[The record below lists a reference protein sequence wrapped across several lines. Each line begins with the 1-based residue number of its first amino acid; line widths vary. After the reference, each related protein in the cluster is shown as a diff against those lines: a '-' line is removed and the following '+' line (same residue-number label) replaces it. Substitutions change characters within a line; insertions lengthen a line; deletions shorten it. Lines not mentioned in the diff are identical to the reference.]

1 MCFSLAP
8 RPLALLT
15 ASALVLSLSACKK
28 TTPAEPTAT
37 APPAATAPA
46 VRTDGSLTFY
56 RGAAEIAT
64 LDIEIADTDST
75 RERGLMERPP
85 LSDTQAMLFVFA
97 RAEPQSFWMANTPSP
112 LDIVYVGAD
121 SAVVSIAKYTKPFS
135 TQPLPSEGPAQYV
148 IEVHAGWAD
157 AKGLV
162 PGDKVRWTR
171 NAPPMV

>member
-1 MCFSLAP
+1 MSRSLVS
-8 RPLALLT
+8 RSLALLA
-15 ASALVLSLSACKK
+15 ASALVFSLSACQKK
-28 TTPAEPTAT
+28 TPPEPTAAAT
-37 APPAATAPA
+37 LPAAPTI
-46 VRTDGSLTFY
+46 RTDGSLTFY
-56 RGAAEIAT
+56 RDTTDIAT
-64 LDIEIADTDST
+64 LDIEIADTDAT

-135 TQPLPSEGPAQYV
+135 TEPLPSTGPAQYV
-148 IEVHAGWAD
+148 VEVRAGWAD